1 MITIID
7 YKAGNL
13 TSVQLAFEHIGQQV
27 LITDKPE
34 DILKAKKV
42 VFPGVGAAGA
52 AMGNLRNLKLIE
64 PIKKVIADGVP
75 FLGICIGIQLL
86 CDFSE
91 EDGGTPCLGVIPG
104 KVKRFQPADQMCKIP
119 QMGWNAV
126 RLTTENTKVNK
137 NKLATDFTDYTES
150 RKERLDSR
158 LRGNDRP
165 SAVSHQLF
173 EGIEDESEFYFVH
186 SYYPAPERK
195 EMIIGETDYADVTF
209 ASAIAYKN
217 LAAVQFHPERSGR
230 IGLKLLENFSRW
242 DGK

>member
-13 TSVQLAFEHIGQQV
+13 TSVQLAFEYIGVKVQ
-27 LITDKPE
+27 ITDKPA
-34 DILKAKKV
+34 DVLKATQV

-52 AMGNLRNLKLIE
+52 SMENLRNLKLIE
-64 PIKKVIADGVP
+64 PIKKIIADGVP

-104 KVKRFQPADQMCKIP
+104 TVKRFQPKDPMCKIP

-126 RLTTENTKVNK
+126 KTCKH
-137 NKLATDFTDYTES
+137 
-150 RKERLDSR
+150 
-158 LRGNDRP
+158 P
-165 SAVSHQLF
+165 LF
-173 EGIEDESEFYFVH
+173 EGIENESEFYFVH

-209 ASAIAYKN
+209 ASAAAYKN

-242 DGK
+242 GGK